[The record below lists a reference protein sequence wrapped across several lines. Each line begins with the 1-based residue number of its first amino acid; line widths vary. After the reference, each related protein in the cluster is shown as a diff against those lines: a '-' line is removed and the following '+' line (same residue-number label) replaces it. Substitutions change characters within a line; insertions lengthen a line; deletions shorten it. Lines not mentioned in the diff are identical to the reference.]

1 MSLKTR
7 NLFIQ
12 TQNSTLLTVIA
23 EGKERNEVGFSILD
37 LENQPTVY
45 LNQIVDNFWFTDV
58 FKKIVAFQIN
68 VLVIPDYVTNKLA
81 MPKLLQLLS
90 EKFPNIPQVKQN
102 FRSYDTRK
110 GIDHVRRLCV
120 EEYVDGVL
128 AMAEEKAFALA
139 SFSALLDYV
148 FSYMEASF
156 APKTMKIEYLIN
168 FGKLSIDV
176 DTVFRLELIKAASNT
191 MSNTKE
197 VVSLFKI
204 MNTCVTKMGSS
215 TLRSII
221 LEPMSDLAQIT
232 DRQNCIEE
240 LMQKQ
245 NLLHNIKVA
254 LSKFYEVHKLMKL
267 PYVMSSV
274 SAFKFEWKI
283 ELSLT

>member
-7 NLFIQ
+7 NLFIR

-274 SAFKFEWKI
+274 SV
-283 ELSLT
+283 

>member
-68 VLVIPDYVTNKLA
+68 VLVIPDYITNKLA

-254 LSKFYEVHKLMKL
+254 LSKFYEVHKLIKL

-274 SAFKFEWKI
+274 SV
-283 ELSLT
+283 